1 MSIFRNILF
10 PVDFSDRCAQTARSV
25 AEIAR
30 QFEGGVTLIHAI
42 GDYDGLYTP
51 DAPSPDAWIA
61 WLRENAAARLQS
73 FGSPCL
79 DDFVVARRVENGD
92 PAWAIANYAARHGI
106 DLITMPTHGRG
117 IFRRF
122 LLGSVTARV
131 LHDSPTPVWTTVHT
145 ASPGPGMDRIR
156 NIVCATDLS
165 GASHHVMKTAGRIAR
180 DSGASLHFVYAIP
193 APVTLAAGGTEACS
207 PHAVQAIQDIAR
219 ARIEE
224 AQEEA
229 GVEVD
234 THVEPGFVLPVV
246 SKAIAKHHAD
256 LLVIGRGHLQE
267 TLGGWRTDIGLL
279 IRESDCPVL
288 SV

>member
-10 PVDFSDRCAQTARSV
+10 PVDFSDRCNQTARSV

-30 QFEGGVTLIHAI
+30 QFDGRVTLIHAI
-42 GDYDGLYTP
+42 GDYEELYTP

-73 FGSPCL
+73 FGTPCL
-79 DDFVVARRVENGD
+79 DDFVAERRVESGD
-92 PAWAIANYAARHGI
+92 PGCVIVNYAARHGI

-122 LLGSVTARV
+122 LLGSVTAAV
-131 LHDSPTPVWTTVHT
+131 LHDSAIPIWTTVHT
-145 ASPGPGMDRIR
+145 ASPVPGTERIR
-156 NIVCATDLS
+156 SIVCATDLS

-180 DSGASLHFVYAIP
+180 ESGASLHFVYAIP
-193 APVTLAAGGTEACS
+193 APVTLAAGGMEACS
-207 PHAVQAIQDIAR
+207 PQAVQAIQDAAR

-224 AQEEA
+224 AGEEA
-229 GVEVD
+229 GVDVD
-234 THVEPGFVLPVV
+234 THVEPGFVVPVV

-267 TLGGWRTDIGLL
+267 TLGGWRTDIGSL
-279 IRESDCPVL
+279 IRESGCPVL